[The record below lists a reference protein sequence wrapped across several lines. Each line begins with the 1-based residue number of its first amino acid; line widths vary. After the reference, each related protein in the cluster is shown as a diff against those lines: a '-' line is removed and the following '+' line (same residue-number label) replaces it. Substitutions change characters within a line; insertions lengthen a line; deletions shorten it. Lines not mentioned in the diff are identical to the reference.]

1 MNYSGKIF
9 TAAAALVLCCSN
21 IFAQEQNPQDTTA
34 APKPAISENAP
45 MFRSEGEPRLYYI
58 RDVNV
63 HGVQYLNPEILKSS
77 AGLIAGDSVYLPS
90 NFISNAI
97 SRLWSQRFFSDV
109 KIGAEIEG
117 DSLDLEVFLKERPRV
132 YNWEFEGISKG
143 KKKDLLEKL
152 KLKRGSELSD
162 YVIDKNQKLI
172 KQYWAEKGFRNTE
185 VGVRIDNDDTHAG
198 ARE

>member
-143 KKKDLLEKL
+143 KKKDLLDSSAEANSRTTSSTRTRSSSITTGP
-152 KLKRGSELSD
+152 KRDSAIRRWTCVSTTT
-162 YVIDKNQKLI
+162 
-172 KQYWAEKGFRNTE
+172 RC
-185 VGVRIDNDDTHAG
+185 
-198 ARE
+198 ARDRP

>member
-1 MNYSGKIF
+1 
-9 TAAAALVLCCSN
+9 
-21 IFAQEQNPQDTTA
+21 
-34 APKPAISENAP
+34 

-77 AGLIAGDSVYLPS
+77 AGLIEGDSVYLPS

-97 SRLWSQRFFSDV
+97 SRLWERFFSDV

-143 KKKDLLEKL
+143 KKKDLRENSNSSAAANSRTTSSTRTRSSSRTTGP
-152 KLKRGSELSD
+152 KRASATRRWTCASTTTRCVPD
-162 YVIDKNQKLI
+162 
-172 KQYWAEKGFRNTE
+172 RP
-185 VGVRIDNDDTHAG
+185 
-198 ARE
+198 